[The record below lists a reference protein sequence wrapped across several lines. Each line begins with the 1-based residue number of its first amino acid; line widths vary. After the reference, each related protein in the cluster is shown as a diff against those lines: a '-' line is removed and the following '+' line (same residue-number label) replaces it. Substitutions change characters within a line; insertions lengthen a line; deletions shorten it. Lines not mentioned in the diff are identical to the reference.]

1 MTPRLAALALAGLLA
16 APAAASTQTC
26 GGTMDGGGTVVFA
39 TAGAYRYE
47 LDPAMD
53 GAELGVGLAADLGP
67 LAAEATGTLRT
78 LESDARLLVARGD
91 AYLATPDLPVVG
103 RLCITGGLGV
113 ARLSDD
119 ETGTTSTALAAPLGI
134 RLGTGIHLGT
144 LRAEPFVQ
152 PQAIFASSSGEAFD
166 VEVSHSAVG
175 AGVDAGATLS
185 SGNIVVGI
193 TFRYA
198 SMDAALGPH
207 PGADTGLVARLGLR
221 F

>member
-16 APAAASTQTC
+16 APAAASPQTC
-26 GGTMDGGGTVVFA
+26 LGTMHGGGIAVFA
-39 TAGAYRYE
+39 AGGAYRYE

-53 GAELGVGLAADLGP
+53 GVELGAGLAADLGP
-67 LAAEATGTLRT
+67 LGAEATGTLRT
-78 LESDARLLVARGD
+78 LESDARLMVARGD
-91 AYLATPDLPVVG
+91 AHLATPDLPVMG

-119 ETGTTSTALAAPLGI
+119 ETGTTSTTLAAPVGI
-134 RLGTGIHLGT
+134 RLGTRLGLGT

-152 PQAIFASSSGEAFD
+152 PQAIFASSSGEAFG

-185 SGNIVVGI
+185 SGKIVFGI
-193 TFRYA
+193 TFRFA

-207 PGADTGLVARLGLR
+207 PGADTGIVARLGFR